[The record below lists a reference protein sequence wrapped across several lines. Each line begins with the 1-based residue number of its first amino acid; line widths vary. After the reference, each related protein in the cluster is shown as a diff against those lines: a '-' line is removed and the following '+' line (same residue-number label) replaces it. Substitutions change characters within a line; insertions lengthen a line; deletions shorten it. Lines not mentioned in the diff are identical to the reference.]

1 MNKKLMELSEI
12 GVNAMDYLN
21 IAILIIDA
29 DFRVVFMNPMCE
41 ELLKLRKED
50 VLYKNIY
57 EVHPDAPDDV
67 RYIENTLKLGVT
79 YKKDRMPYKFGD
91 FNNFFNLETH
101 LLKDDV
107 GNVAG
112 AMAEF
117 TDVTEFVL
125 NEQQL
130 RKSLKEMATNIIL
143 LPERKGIL
151 PLNQAIVDIL
161 EVEDIVGDL
170 LLHVSEKK
178 CRMLIIDLSAIFEA
192 TNAFFHSLTILLKS
206 LHLIG
211 VKVSI
216 TGIKPEVATQMVQSG
231 MNIDKITIYNSLE
244 KAFN

>member
-1 MNKKLMELSEI
+1 MNKKSLVLNEVSII
-12 GVNAMDYLN
+12 GMNYMN

-29 DFRVVFMNPMCE
+29 DYRVIFMNPMCE
-41 ELLKLRKED
+41 ILLKLRSED
-50 VLYKNIY
+50 ILYKDIY

-67 RYIENTLKLGVT
+67 RYIENTLKHERP
-79 YKKDRMPYKFGD
+79 YKIDRMQYKFGEFD
-91 FNNFFNLETH
+91 NFFNLETH
-101 LLKDDV
+101 LLRDSN
-107 GNVAG
+107 GNVVG
-112 AMAEF
+112 ALAEF
-117 TDVTEFVL
+117 SDVTDFVL
-125 NEQQL
+125 KENQL
-130 RKSLKEMATNIIL
+130 RKSLREMATNIIL

-151 PLNQAIVDIL
+151 PLNQAIVDLL
-161 EVEDIVGDL
+161 EIEDIVGDL

-178 CRMLIIDLSAIFEA
+178 CRMLIIDLSAIFDA

-231 MNIDKITIYNSLE
+231 MNIDKITIHHSLE

>member
-1 MNKKLMELSEI
+1 MNNKLIELSKI
-12 GVNAMDYLN
+12 GVMSMDYLN

-29 DFRVVFMNPMCE
+29 DYRVIFMNSMCE
-41 ELLKLRKED
+41 KLLKLNSEEVINKKIFD
-50 VLYKNIY
+50 V
-57 EVHPDAPDDV
+57 HTDAPIEV
-67 RYIENTLKLGVT
+67 RYLENTLKL
-79 YKKDRMPYKFGD
+79 KKTFKIERMSYKFGEFD
-91 FNNFFNLETH
+91 NFFNLETH
-101 LLKDDV
+101 LMKDDL

-112 AMAEF
+112 ALAEF
-117 TDVTEFVL
+117 TDVTDFVL

-151 PLNQAIVDIL
+151 SLNQAIVDIL
-161 EVEDIVGDL
+161 AIDDIVGDL
-170 LLHVSEKK
+170 LLNVSAKK
-178 CRMLIIDLSAIFEA
+178 CRMLIIDLSAIFDA

-231 MNIDKITIYNSLE
+231 MNIDRITIFNSLE
-244 KAFN
+244 KTFK